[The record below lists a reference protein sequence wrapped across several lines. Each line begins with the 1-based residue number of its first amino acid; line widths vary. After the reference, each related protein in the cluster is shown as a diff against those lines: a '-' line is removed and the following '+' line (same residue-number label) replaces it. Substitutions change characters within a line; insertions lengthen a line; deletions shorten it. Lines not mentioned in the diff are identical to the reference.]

1 MTGKFGKKGIPK
13 KLENRSM
20 FFTDWEGPWILTDFA
35 LELSMAI
42 FNNQRFFRNLSNYDD
57 YLAYEVKRDG
67 YEAGYTLKLLA
78 PFLAAAG
85 VKNKDVERIAEQT
98 ARFVPDAEKTMKSL
112 QESFK
117 PVVISTSYIQYLK
130 KTAEMIGV
138 KGELHGTEVDFDSID
153 FKENLLE
160 MVDLIASLD
169 GEELYRTLDELFS
182 KKEVAEILDSVKAV
196 GAGEKAEI
204 VREYCERF
212 GIEFPVVV
220 GDSISDYKMFDVAR
234 ELGGVAVAFN
244 GNEYALKHAD
254 VAIVSSTAMSEAAV
268 IELFLTEGDRAY
280 SKLSNLALPET
291 EIYIIVNS
299 DFKTVLEKSKRMRVK
314 LRGLAGELG

>member
-1 MTGKFGKKGIPK
+1 
-13 KLENRSM
+13 M

-35 LELSMAI
+35 LELSMAV
-42 FNNQRFFRNLSNYDD
+42 FNNERFFRNLSLYDD
-57 YLAYEVKRDG
+57 YLAYEVKREG

-78 PFLAAAG
+78 PFLLAAE
-85 VKNKDVERIAEQT
+85 VTDEEMRKIAELT
-98 ARFVPDAEKTMKSL
+98 ARFVPDAKKAMMKL
-112 QESFK
+112 QK
-117 PVVISTSYIQYLK
+117 NWTPIVISTSYLQYLEE
-130 KTAEMIGV
+130 TASMIGIE
-138 KGELHGTEVDFDSID
+138 GHLHGTEVDFESIRLSEST
-153 FKENLLE
+153 KRNLLALIDE
-160 MVDLIASLD
+160 IASLR
-169 GEELYRTLDELFS
+169 GERLYRKLDEVFAM
-182 KKEVAEILDSVKAV
+182 KDVAEVLESVKAI

-204 VREYCERF
+204 VRAYCESRNV
-212 GIEFPVVV
+212 EFPVVV

-234 ELGGVAVAFN
+234 DLGGVAVAFN

-280 SKLSNLALPET
+280 SKLSNLDLPET
-291 EIYIIVNS
+291 EIYIIVDS

>member
-1 MTGKFGKKGIPK
+1 
-13 KLENRSM
+13 M

-35 LELSMAI
+35 LELSMAV
-42 FNNQRFFRNLSNYDD
+42 FNNERFFRNLSLYDD
-57 YLAYEVKRDG
+57 YLAYEVKREG

-78 PFLAAAG
+78 PFLLAAE
-85 VKNKDVERIAEQT
+85 VTDEEMRKIAELT
-98 ARFVPDAEKTMKSL
+98 ARFVPDAEKAMRRL
-112 QESFK
+112 QK
-117 PVVISTSYIQYLK
+117 NWTPVVISTSYLQYLEE
-130 KTAEMIGV
+130 TASMIGV
-138 KGELHGTEVDFDSID
+138 EGHLHGTEVDFESIRLSEST
-153 FKENLLE
+153 KRNLLALIDE
-160 MVDLIASLD
+160 IASLR
-169 GEELYRTLDELFS
+169 GERLYRKLDEVFAM
-182 KKEVAEILDSVKAV
+182 KDVAEVLESVKAI

-204 VREYCERF
+204 VRAYCESRNV
-212 GIEFPVVV
+212 EFPVVV

-234 ELGGVAVAFN
+234 DLGGVAVAFN

-280 SKLSNLALPET
+280 SKLSNLDLPET
-291 EIYIIVNS
+291 EIYIIVDS